1 MPTTPSK
8 QAQNLRKRAEEKF
21 LTSGSS
27 TAELF
32 SPEAKER
39 FFHELQVHQIELEM
53 QNEELRVTERE
64 LGISQTR
71 YFDLYDLAPVGYLTI
86 DEQGKILEANLTVAT
101 MMGALRGELINRR
114 IFRYI
119 SGEDRDAFYLYCQ
132 RLLQSGSADTCELRM
147 LKVTGSEFW
156 ANINGIAV
164 QDTECGMPTYRIV
177 INDITQLKQLDT
189 NVRQSLEK
197 ATAANITMN
206 RLLRTIAHEFRT
218 PLGLLSASTDILDRY
233 WDELTPEKRFTQN
246 EIIRNAGHQLTTLVS
261 SVTSYNSLGEE
272 SIGYHPL
279 PHNLADLCAAIA
291 AGVEYVWNRG
301 QQWSITIADNCGT
314 ALADEGLLRRVMEN
328 LLTNAFRYTPAGG
341 RVALAVHRE
350 QNNLCL
356 EISDTGIGIP
366 QEDLPH
372 IFDPFYRSRN
382 IEGRRGL
389 GLGLT
394 IVHEALMQ
402 MGGAITTT
410 SSVGS
415 GTVMSVQIPAGIP
428 GTSTA

>member
-1 MPTTPSK
+1 MSKAPKVPT
-8 QAQNLRKRAEEKF
+8 
-21 LTSGSS
+21 S
-27 TAELF
+27 TGMGDALL
-32 SPEAKER
+32 
-39 FFHELQVHQIELEM
+39 HELRVHQIELET
-53 QNEELRVTERE
+53 QNEELRRMHDE
-64 LGISQTR
+64 LSASQAR
-71 YFDLYDLAPVGYLTI
+71 YFDLYDMAPVGYCTI
-86 DEQGKILEANLTVAT
+86 SKKGLIQQSNFTAANLLNVTRTA
-101 MMGALRGELINRR
+101 
-114 IFRYI
+114 
-119 SGEDRDAFYLYCQ
+119 
-132 RLLQSGSADTCELRM
+132 LLQAPISRFICKEDQDIYYLMRSHLLKNGLAQSCELRM

-156 ANINGIAV
+156 ANINGVAV
-164 QDTECGMPTYRIV
+164 QDTECGKPTYRIV
-177 INDITQLKQLDT
+177 INDITELKQLD
-189 NVRQSLEK
+189 NIVRQSLEK

-233 WDELTPEKRFTQN
+233 WNQLTPEKRLTQN
-246 EIIRNAGHQLTTLVS
+246 ELIRDAVYQLTTLVS
-261 SVTSYNSLGEE
+261 SVTSYNTLGEE

-328 LLTNAFRYTPAGG
+328 LLTNAFRYTPTGG
-341 RVALAVHRE
+341 RVALVVHRE
-350 QNNLCL
+350 KDNLCI
-356 EISDTGIGIP
+356 EISDSGIGIP

-382 IEGRRGL
+382 IDGRRGL

-394 IVHEALMQ
+394 IVHEALVQ
-402 MGGAITTT
+402 MGGTITTT

-415 GTVMSVQIPAGIP
+415 GTVMAVQIPAGIP
-428 GTSTA
+428 GNSTA

>member
-1 MPTTPSK
+1 MPTTPNEP
-8 QAQNLRKRAEEKF
+8 AQNLRKRAEEKF
-21 LTSGSS
+21 ISSGGS
-27 TAELF
+27 TAEIF
-32 SPEAKER
+32 SPEVKER

-101 MMGALRGELINRR
+101 MVGAQRGELINRR
-114 IFRYI
+114 ISRYI
-119 SGEDRDAFYLYCQ
+119 SDDDRDAFYRYCQ

-147 LKVTGSEFW
+147 LKLSGSVFW

-164 QDTECGMPTYRIV
+164 QDTECGKPTYRIV
-177 INDITQLKQLDT
+177 INDITELKQLDT
-189 NVRQSLEK
+189 IVRQSLEK

-233 WDELTPEKRFTQN
+233 WNQLTPEKRLTQN
-246 EIIRNAGHQLTTLVS
+246 ELIRDAVYQLTTLVS
-261 SVTSYNSLGEE
+261 SVTSYNTLGEE

-279 PHNLADLCAAIA
+279 PHNLADLCSAIA

-356 EISDTGIGIP
+356 EISDTGIGVP

-402 MGGAITTT
+402 MEGAITTT

-415 GTVMSVQIPAGIP
+415 GTVMSVQIPVGIP
-428 GTSTA
+428 DSNTA

>member
-1 MPTTPSK
+1 MAAMTTKTAPLPSPPLTHTIS
-8 QAQNLRKRAEEKF
+8 AHTGRPHLSPEENLRKT
-21 LTSGSS
+21 LN
-27 TAELF
+27 
-32 SPEAKER
+32 
-39 FFHELQVHQIELEM
+39 ELQVHQIELQM

-101 MMGALRGELINRR
+101 MVGALRGELINRR

-119 SGEDRDAFYLYCQ
+119 SAEDRDAFYLYCQ
-132 RLLQSGSADTCELRM
+132 RLLQSGSAGTCELRM
-147 LKVTGSEFW
+147 LKISGNVFW

-164 QDTECGMPTYRIV
+164 EDTEHGKPTYRIV
-177 INDITQLKQLDT
+177 INDITELKQLDT
-189 NVRQSLEK
+189 IARQSLEK
-197 ATAANITMN
+197 TTAANSTMN

-246 EIIRNAGHQLTTLVS
+246 ELIRDAVYQLTTLVS
-261 SVTSYNSLGEE
+261 SVTSYNTLGEE

-279 PHNLADLCAAIA
+279 PHNLADLCSAIA

-314 ALADEGLLRRVMEN
+314 ALADEGLLRRVIEN

-341 RVALAVHRE
+341 RVTLSVHRE
-350 QNNLCL
+350 KNVLSI

-382 IEGRRGL
+382 IDGRRGL

-402 MGGAITTT
+402 MGGTITTT

-415 GTVMSVQIPAGIP
+415 GTVMAVQIPAAIP
-428 GTSTA
+428 G

>member
-1 MPTTPSK
+1 MTVKAPPSPS
-8 QAQNLRKRAEEKF
+8 QTHAISAHTGRSHL
-21 LTSGSS
+21 
-27 TAELF
+27 
-32 SPEAKER
+32 SPEENLQKTLN
-39 FFHELQVHQIELEM
+39 ELQVHQIELQM

-101 MMGALRGELINRR
+101 MMGALRGELINQR

-119 SGEDRDAFYLYCQ
+119 SGEELDAFHLYCQ

-147 LKVTGSEFW
+147 LKLSGSQFW

-164 QDTECGMPTYRIV
+164 QDTECGKPTFRIV
-177 INDITQLKQLDT
+177 INDITELKQLDT
-189 NVRQSLEK
+189 IVRQSLEK

-233 WDELTPEKRFTQN
+233 WNQLTPEKRFTQN
-246 EIIRNAGHQLTTLVS
+246 ELIRDAVYQLTTLVS
-261 SVTSYNSLGEE
+261 SVTSYNTLGEE

-291 AGVEYVWNRG
+291 TGVEYVWNRG

-341 RVALAVHRE
+341 RVALVVHRE
-350 QNNLCL
+350 KDNLCI

-382 IEGRRGL
+382 IDGRRGL

-394 IVHEALMQ
+394 IVHEALVQ
-402 MGGAITTT
+402 MGGTITTT

-415 GTVMSVQIPAGIP
+415 GTVMAVQIPAGIP
-428 GTSTA
+428 G